1 MSFAVST
8 LHVAVSDGAPA
19 FVAQAASDPGSSRLV
34 YAMVIG
40 LALVGV
46 ASVVL
51 AVWLI
56 RQTRVDPDVLA
67 PLERMG
73 DGDWRRKDPATQRR
87 LLDDVRPD
95 GAEPLH
101 TEPAPPS
108 VDDEFE
114 NADRSMRSLDDLEP
128 LSPEGAHTTPAGG
141 APLPDII
148 EDADSADPLEDA
160 AGREVDRSDV
170 AGSDAVID
178 GSDAVVAGDED
189 DGEDDGEV
197 DGGIVDAQVD
207 QAGETRTTDA
217 ERR

>member
-1 MSFAVST
+1 VSFAAST
-8 LHVAVSDGAPA
+8 IHAAVSGDAPA

-34 YAMVIG
+34 YATVVG
-40 LALVGV
+40 LVLVGV
-46 ASVVL
+46 ASVAL

-87 LLDDVRPD
+87 LLDEVRPD

-101 TEPAPPS
+101 TEPAPPG
-108 VDDEFE
+108 VDDEFD

-128 LSPEGAHTTPAGG
+128 LPPEGAHTTPAGG
-141 APLPDII
+141 APLPD
-148 EDADSADPLEDA
+148 PT
-160 AGREVDRSDV
+160 
-170 AGSDAVID
+170 
-178 GSDAVVAGDED
+178 
-189 DGEDDGEV
+189 DGEDDADEGAEV
-197 DGGIVDAQVD
+197 EEETDQVGG
-207 QAGETRTTDA
+207 TRTTDG

>member
-1 MSFAVST
+1 
-8 LHVAVSDGAPA
+8 
-19 FVAQAASDPGSSRLV
+19 
-34 YAMVIG
+34 
-40 LALVGV
+40 
-46 ASVVL
+46 
-51 AVWLI
+51 LI

-178 GSDAVVAGDED
+178 GSDAVGDGSDAVVAGDED